1 MLTSFT
7 IPVKYIILLIIL
19 CKVCKSY
26 NLPQQ
31 SPKSAPKLPSSS
43 GSSPPTSKPSSIGSY
58 EKCYDD
64 DDVANGHLSDSP
76 SEYSRTLISG
86 LHKFSIDILRSLHNF
101 ESKDSSPGLILSPF
115 SIWSALLVSYMGA
128 RHETDRELRSV
139 LGLNNVPKHA
149 VGMAYQGLR
158 FWYQLKRNV
167 SLVTKETSKKQAY
180 SIANKIFINDA
191 LTLNDCIK
199 QHFATEAESMDFT
212 SNPGGAL
219 KAINSW
225 IEEETHGKIKDLI
238 PPGSVT
244 QWTTIIIANA
254 IYFHAKWYNQFDAS
268 KTEIGT
274 FHVTPVESIQIPFM
288 KLTANLMYGVSE
300 ALRCTVL
307 ELPYANQDFSM
318 LILLP
323 DASKGVDSLVRQ
335 LKPSHLEDVV
345 ANMFDDEISV
355 VLPKFKA
362 EQELEL
368 SGPLYSMGIMKL
380 FDPRFADLSGFFQ
393 PASANK
399 NGKNKNTTHELQT
412 KGITVNSVVHKVY
425 VSVNE
430 EGTEAAA
437 STAILIA
444 RSGRPAF
451 PTRFVVN
458 RPFLFLIRDTATNVI
473 LFIGIVRRPYE

>member
-1 MLTSFT
+1 MLLFLF
-7 IPVKYIILLIIL
+7 IVLLL
-19 CKVCKSY
+19 
-26 NLPQQ
+26 
-31 SPKSAPKLPSSS
+31 
-43 GSSPPTSKPSSIGSY
+43 TEGSY
-58 EKCYDD
+58 QKCYDD
-64 DDVANGHLSDSP
+64 DFVSNGHHLSDSP
-76 SEYSRTLISG
+76 SNYSRSLISG
-86 LHKFSIDILRSLHNF
+86 LQKFSFDILRSLHNF

-158 FWYQLKRNV
+158 FWYQLKKNV
-167 SLVTKETSKKQAY
+167 SLVSKEPSKKMAY

-191 LTLNDCIK
+191 LTLNDCVK
-199 QHFATEAESMDFT
+199 QHFATEAASMDFT
-212 SNPGGAL
+212 SDPGSARQ
-219 KAINSW
+219 AINSW

-238 PPGSVT
+238 PVGGVT

-254 IYFHAKWYNQFDAS
+254 LYFHAKWYNQFDSA
-268 KTEIGT
+268 KTEVGT
-274 FHVTPVESIQIPFM
+274 FHVTPAESIKIPFM

-300 ALRCTVL
+300 TLRCTVL

-323 DASKGVDSLVRQ
+323 DPSKGVDSLIRQ
-335 LKPSHLEDVV
+335 LKPSHLDDIVS
-345 ANMFDDEISV
+345 NMFDDEISV

-368 SGPLYSMGIMKL
+368 AGPLYSMGIKKL

-393 PASANK
+393 PNPPASSSPPTVSK
-399 NGKNKNTTHELQT
+399 NVKSKNSTYDFKLST
-412 KGITVNSVVHKVY
+412 KGVTVNSVVHKVFI
-425 VSVNE
+425 SVNE

-473 LFIGIVRRPYE
+473 LFIGIVRRPGE